1 MCHQYISKERVKTR
15 LKRRYGWLYAI
26 AFALILNLAVAGA
39 SRSYHLMEVRQDQTG
54 KSVTLTSRIPRL
66 SGLKDSSEQ
75 AKRNI
80 EFQEESKKALVWTQ
94 MYRAKTG
101 AQTAS
106 ADQYY
111 EVSFAD
117 ENCLSIVFQTNF
129 SASGANAQWKQ
140 GHTIRLSDGKPLLFS
155 DLFEQ
160 DSGYQRVVEKMIQQA
175 LQDPSFQLSP
185 RQSYYLTQQDL
196 VVLVGSVSNFSQKEV
211 ALARDQLQGYLK
223 QEF

>member
-1 MCHQYISKERVKTR
+1 MCRQYISKERVKTR

-75 AKRNI
+75 AKRNT

-117 ENCLSIVFQTNF
+117 ENCLSIVFQLSLIHIWEGIVMSLGKNLFQARKQNGF
-129 SASGANAQWKQ
+129 SQEDIA
-140 GHTIRLSDGKPLLFS
+140 
-155 DLFEQ
+155 
-160 DSGYQRVVEKMIQQA
+160 EKLGISRQTVSKWETDESLPDIQQA
-175 LQDPSFQLSP
+175 KDVYK
-185 RQSYYLTQQDL
+185 RQ
-196 VVLVGSVSNFSQKEV
+196 G
-211 ALARDQLQGYLK
+211 
-223 QEF
+223 